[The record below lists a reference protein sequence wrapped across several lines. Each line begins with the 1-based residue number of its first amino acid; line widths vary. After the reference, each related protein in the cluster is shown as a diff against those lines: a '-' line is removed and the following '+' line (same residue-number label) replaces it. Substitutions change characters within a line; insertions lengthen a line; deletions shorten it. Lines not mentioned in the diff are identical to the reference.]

1 MKRSSQVALLLMGV
15 GSVGATAYA
24 MAPARD
30 CTAPAQQGTVAPGL
44 AATDVAAQAQRQA
57 QNPCPPRRSWSSYSS
72 GHRSSSHWSR
82 PIFSGWHGTT
92 TTSTAPVVRTSG
104 SSTFGTLRGGFGSI
118 AHAFSAR
125 AGG

>member
-15 GSVGATAYA
+15 GGVGATAYA
-24 MAPARD
+24 VTPARD
-30 CTAPAQQGTVAPGL
+30 CTAPAQQSTVASGL
-44 AATDVAAQAQRQA
+44 AATDIAAQPQKQA
-57 QNPCPPRRSWSSYSS
+57 QDPCPSRRSWSSYSS
-72 GHRSSSHWSR
+72 SHGGSHWSR
-82 PIFSGWHGTT
+82 PIFTGRHGTT
-92 TTSTAPVVRTSG
+92 TTSAAPVARASG